1 MGNLELSVFLVIFSC
16 TTVFT
21 ANTNT
26 TNPTT
31 IQASFS
37 LTNTSTNT
45 ASETRNS
52 TTTPKTAPL
61 TSKPTENCAIRNL
74 SCGECVQD
82 ADCYWCEAD
91 DTCKRYPSL
100 TKVIPRDCEG
110 NTWFWKQCVMA
121 GFVLIYVIPG
131 ILFVVLLIL
140 GCCIYCLCCR
150 NHCQRSRGR
159 EERKFGRKHEEIKQ
173 RYAQRRAERKMKT
186 EAIRQKYGLLSN
198 EDDAE
203 VA

>member
-26 TNPTT
+26 TNPT

-37 LTNTSTNT
+37 STNTSTNT

-61 TSKPTENCAIRNL
+61 TSKPTENCANRNL

-121 GFVLIYVIPG
+121 GKVLNCKFEISFPG
-131 ILFVVLLIL
+131 F
-140 GCCIYCLCCR
+140 
-150 NHCQRSRGR
+150 
-159 EERKFGRKHEEIKQ
+159 RKGK
-173 RYAQRRAERKMKT
+173 
-186 EAIRQKYGLLSN
+186 
-198 EDDAE
+198 
-203 VA
+203 V

>member
-26 TNPTT
+26 TNPT
-31 IQASFS
+31 IHASFS

-61 TSKPTENCAIRNL
+61 TSKPSENCANRNL

-110 NTWFWKQCVMA
+110 NTWFWKQCVVA
-121 GFVLIYVIPG
+121 GKVLNCKFEISFPGFRKVKVWFEIKKNYWITQLGWNNFVLFCYFFFR
-131 ILFVVLLIL
+131 LNTNRLWFL
-140 GCCIYCLCCR
+140 
-150 NHCQRSRGR
+150 
-159 EERKFGRKHEEIKQ
+159 EI
-173 RYAQRRAERKMKT
+173 
-186 EAIRQKYGLLSN
+186 
-198 EDDAE
+198 
-203 VA
+203 